1 MGRIQVESVHPM
13 AGDRRMGKD
22 WKVAWAPVSM
32 ILRLG
37 YQPRGKIR
45 EEQTNKAG
53 QQSGS
58 TKGAAWD
65 RDRPF
70 TCQTSATVLIPTL
83 DGSEDP
89 NVSSG

>member
-1 MGRIQVESVHPM
+1 
-13 AGDRRMGKD
+13 MGKD

-37 YQPRGKIR
+37 YQPQGKTR
-45 EEQTNKAG
+45 EEQRSKAG

-65 RDRPF
+65 RDTPF
-70 TCQTSATVLIPTL
+70 TCQTSATVLIPTS

-89 NVSSG
+89 NRSG